1 VFQRE
6 PIRASHLRSE
16 HSQGGAQRS
25 EQYLYGAQRA
35 VQSTCGRSGSFILK
49 DTTVLG
55 QTSSHVY
62 EVRPRA
68 DKRGF
73 DLISEALPFGRLWY
87 CKPDD
92 AVGYAKFYSRSHNMI
107 VRVFDE
113 SGALIETHES
123 EGGFREP

>member
-1 VFQRE
+1 
-6 PIRASHLRSE
+6 
-16 HSQGGAQRS
+16 
-25 EQYLYGAQRA
+25 
-35 VQSTCGRSGSFILK
+35 LK

-55 QTSSHVY
+55 QTCSHVY